1 MRHRGWVVGL
11 MASLI
16 APAAVQAEGLNVSGG
31 LDARAQTG
39 DEDSFAAGFLNLRQ
53 VIEQDGVDRWIL
65 VGQLD
70 SGENFESPLLYQTY
84 AQLKG
89 PLGRW
94 NVRAGRFIAP
104 FGLLASYDSERLVL
118 NTIEPLS
125 LALKLDTGVQV
136 SGFVGD
142 HDYAVALTE
151 GSGVG
156 DPVLTGRW
164 SWQRDDFNVG
174 LSVLSGRLPET
185 ASKDTVERRGE
196 QLPGIPLVD
205 KRRLG
210 LDATWNDGPNTW
222 RGEALL
228 GTDDGGFVKGGYVEY
243 ERALRAGWS
252 VGLNG
257 GAWDGAA
264 RRWRAGAV
272 VSRALGRGAT
282 LRAGYVHEDQIEGR
296 EHTFVL
302 QYYWEFSHAL

>member
-1 MRHRGWVVGL
+1 

-118 NTIEPLS
+118 NTIEPL
-125 LALKLDTGVQV
+125 
-136 SGFVGD
+136 
-142 HDYAVALTE
+142 
-151 GSGVG
+151 
-156 DPVLTGRW
+156 R
-164 SWQRDDFNVG
+164 QR
-174 LSVLSGRLPET
+174 
-185 ASKDTVERRGE
+185 
-196 QLPGIPLVD
+196 
-205 KRRLG
+205 
-210 LDATWNDGPNTW
+210 
-222 RGEALL
+222 
-228 GTDDGGFVKGGYVEY
+228 
-243 ERALRAGWS
+243 
-252 VGLNG
+252 
-257 GAWDGAA
+257 
-264 RRWRAGAV
+264 
-272 VSRALGRGAT
+272 
-282 LRAGYVHEDQIEGR
+282 
-296 EHTFVL
+296 
-302 QYYWEFSHAL
+302 

>member
-94 NVRAGRFIAP
+94 NVRAGRFIVP

-156 DPVLTGRW
+156 D
-164 SWQRDDFNVG
+164 
-174 LSVLSGRLPET
+174 LSGRMHALKEYTGDQPVVLFFFT
-185 ASKDTVERRGE
+185 SWCPYCHKQIPTLKAIDRGR
-196 QLPGIPLVD
+196 
-205 KRRLG
+205 K
-210 LDATWNDGPNTW
+210 
-222 RGEALL
+222 
-228 GTDDGGFVKGGYVEY
+228 
-243 ERALRAGWS
+243 
-252 VGLNG
+252 
-257 GAWDGAA
+257 
-264 RRWRAGAV
+264 
-272 VSRALGRGAT
+272 ALGVKLVTIGAGLEDTADNVRGYALENRLPYVVLYDEGAKVSARYGVKVVPAAFLVRQDGCMT
-282 LRAGYVHEDQIEGR
+282 QLGRHVSVAQLTQLR
-296 EHTFVL
+296 
-302 QYYWEFSHAL
+302 